1 MAEHSA
7 PVLPVGVISEPAEV
21 LIETG
26 RNRCESSGR
35 KARAAMNT
43 NKGLVLAALF
53 AAATLHAPHARAA
66 EVVVSI
72 KPIHSLVAAVMGRTG
87 TPRLLLGGGAS
98 PHTYRMGPSDAR
110 ALTGADLIVWVG
122 RDFEKFLARPIGGL
136 GSGARVQTLRD
147 TGGMRLLPSRDGGI
161 WGEGHGEP
169 HIDERAVP
177 GHDHSG
183 FDMHIWLDPANARRI
198 VEVVAEALVRID
210 PGRAGTYRKNAAA
223 TRERI
228 AALEESLRTQLAPVR
243 RRAFIVF
250 HDAFQYFEFAFGL
263 NSKGA
268 IAVDPARPPGARR
281 LAELRAALAEYD
293 IGCVFSEPQFEPD
306 LVRSVVAGTRIGTGT
321 LDPLGFGVEPGPGAW
336 FAIMRGLGDAVA
348 ECLGRP

>member
-1 MAEHSA
+1 
-7 PVLPVGVISEPAEV
+7 
-21 LIETG
+21 
-26 RNRCESSGR
+26 
-35 KARAAMNT
+35 MNM
-43 NKGLVLAALF
+43 NKGLVLALCF
-53 AAATLHAPHARAA
+53 AAATLHAPQVRAA

-87 TPRLLLGGGAS
+87 TPRLLLGGGVS
-98 PHTYRMGPSDAR
+98 PHTYRMRPSEAR

-122 RDFEKFLARPIGGL
+122 RDFEKFLDRPIAAL
-136 GSGARVQTLRD
+136 GSGARVLTLRD
-147 TGGMRLLPSRDGGI
+147 AAGMRLLPSRDSGL
-161 WGEGHGEP
+161 WDEGHGEP
-169 HIDERAVP
+169 HMDERAAP

-183 FDMHIWLDPANARRI
+183 FDMHIWLDPANASRI

-210 PGRAGTYRKNAAA
+210 PGRADAYRKNAAA
-223 TRERI
+223 ARERI
-228 AALEESLRTQLAPVR
+228 GALEEALRTQLEPVR
-243 RRAFIVF
+243 RRAFIAF

-281 LAELRAALAEYD
+281 LAELRAALADYD

-306 LVRSVVAGTRIGTGT
+306 LVRTVVAGTRIGTGT
-321 LDPLGFGVEPGPGAW
+321 LDPLGFGVEPGPDAW

-348 ECLGRP
+348 DCLGKP

>member
-1 MAEHSA
+1 
-7 PVLPVGVISEPAEV
+7 
-21 LIETG
+21 
-26 RNRCESSGR
+26 
-35 KARAAMNT
+35 MNM

-53 AAATLHAPHARAA
+53 AAATLHAPQARAV

-72 KPIHSLVAAVMGRTG
+72 KPIHSLVAAVMGKTG
-87 TPRLLLGGGAS
+87 KPRLLLGSGVS
-98 PHTYRMGPSDAR
+98 PHTYRMRPSEAR
-110 ALTGADLIVWVG
+110 ALTEVDLIVWIG
-122 RDFEKFLARPIGGL
+122 RNFEKFLDRPIANL
-136 GSGARVQTLRD
+136 GSGARIQTLRD
-147 TGGMRLLPSRDGGI
+147 AGGMRLLPSRGGGI
-161 WGEGHGEP
+161 WDESHGDL
-169 HIDERAVP
+169 HIDERAEP

-210 PGRAGTYRKNAAA
+210 PGRADSYRKNAAA
-223 TRERI
+223 TRKRI
-228 AALEESLRTQLAPVR
+228 DALEKSLRTQLAPVR

-268 IAVDPARPPGARR
+268 IAVDPARPPGAKR

-293 IGCVFSEPQFEPD
+293 IGCAFSEPQFEPD
-306 LVRSVVAGTRIGTGT
+306 LVRTVIEGTRIRTGT

-336 FAIMRGLGDAVA
+336 FAIMRRLGDAVA
-348 ECLGRP
+348 DCLSRP